1 MKFDEILKNHFDTD
15 LANFVL
21 QRSQCEKQK
30 NVKFKYF
37 LILQDALVEQLR
49 LDGIYDVV
57 SRRTTAIVTDGASNM
72 RGTVTQI

>member
-1 MKFDEILKNHFDTD
+1 MKFLKVILINTD

-21 QRSQCEKQK
+21 QKSQCEKQK
-30 NVKFKYF
+30 NVKLKYF

-72 RGTVTQI
+72 RGTVSQI